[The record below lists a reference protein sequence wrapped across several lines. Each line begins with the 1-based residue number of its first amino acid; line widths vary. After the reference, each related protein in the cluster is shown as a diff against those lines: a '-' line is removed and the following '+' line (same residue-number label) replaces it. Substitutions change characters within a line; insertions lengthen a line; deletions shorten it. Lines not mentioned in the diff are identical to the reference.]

1 MSVTVTYQNATN
13 TTGYTFATFF
23 ADIAGATT
31 FSDPSA
37 TEFIA
42 TNIAAGGLYGSDTLK
57 FKFTG
62 TDFTFNEGV
71 PDGGTVTSIDILDGS
86 NTLLVTL
93 TGFDFDV
100 AALMAAIAEHNDTPS
115 DPTPLSDLF
124 KAFAYNATGKNG
136 PDFLIGGNDVDT
148 LTGGDGNDEL
158 QGFAGNDT
166 LIGGNGIDRA
176 RYVDATAGIT
186 VNLAAGTVT
195 GDSSV
200 GSDTLQS
207 IENIW
212 GSEHN
217 DTYNAAGFGPSS
229 VNAGSIGT
237 INGFEGFG
245 GNDTITGNGSTIIS
259 YFNAAARVTVDLDLK
274 TGKGTDDGDLAGVGV
289 DTIVGGVSGVAGSDN
304 NDTLLGS
311 NAPTLEIFIGNG
323 GDDFINGRGGFD
335 LANYASVVDNP
346 VTSGLTIKLAA
357 GTVTSADGSAG
368 KDTLFSIEYV
378 RGSRFVDDYDATG
391 FSNSSA
397 NAGSLGNFNQFEGM
411 HGNDTITGNGNTR
424 IAYFNATGA
433 VEVDLAAGTATGNA
447 SVGSDTITGG
457 VNGVSGS
464 QFADIL
470 SGSDNEPGTGESFD
484 GRGGNDFIDGRGG
497 YDEANYDADPA
508 INAGIEA
515 KMAAGTVKSASAAVG
530 IDTLRRVEA
539 IRGSNFADVY
549 DATGFSDTSTNAGS
563 FGTFNSFE
571 GLNGNDTITGNG
583 NTQITF
589 NNATAGVT
597 VNLAAGTAV
606 GNASVGSDTI
616 LGGVSRVRGSSHND
630 TITGDGLN
638 NILEGQIGND
648 NIKGGAG
655 SDGLNGGDGND
666 TLDGGTGAD
675 NMQGGFNNDTYV
687 VDNANDFV
695 DEAGASGTDTV
706 KSSISFSLVA
716 SAKVKGAFEHLTLT
730 GAANINGT
738 GNGLANTLTGNSKNN
753 VLNGGANADTM
764 KGMAGN
770 DTYIVDNAGDIVD
783 ETGGSGTDT
792 VNSAVSFSL
801 VTSSKVKGTLEN
813 LTLTGTGNI
822 NGTGNDAANKLTGN
836 SGKNEL
842 KGAGGNDTYV
852 VGTGDTVIEI
862 AGGGTDTV
870 NSSVTFTLG
879 ANVENLTLTG
889 TADSN
894 GTGNSVA
901 NKLTGNSGKNK
912 LDGKAGADEMKGGK
926 GNDTYV
932 VDNNGDIVDETGGSG
947 IDAVNSAITFSL
959 VTSTKVKGTFEN
971 LTLTGSGNINGTGND
986 GANKLTGNAGAN
998 VLKGAGGNDTLNG
1011 GLGNDTLT
1019 GGAGKDAFVFNTA
1032 LNAKTNVDKIVDF
1045 SVKDDTIHLDN
1056 AVFTKLADNALAAT
1070 FFVVGNK
1077 AKDDND
1083 YVIYV

>member
-115 DPTPLSDLF
+115 DPAPLSALF

-176 RYVDATAGIT
+176 RYIDATAGIT

-259 YFNAAARVTVDLDLK
+259 YFNAAARVTVDLNLK
-274 TGKGTDDGDLAGVGV
+274 TGKGTDVGDLAGVGV
-289 DTIVGGVSGVAGSDN
+289 DTIVSGVSGAAGSAFD
-304 NDTLLGS
+304 DTLLGS
-311 NAPTLEIFIGNG
+311 DAPTLENFIGNG

-335 LANYASVVDNP
+335 LVNYAPVVDNS
-346 VTSGLTIKLAA
+346 VTSGLTITMAA
-357 GTVTSADGSAG
+357 GTVTSDDGSVGA
-368 KDTLFSIEYV
+368 DTLRSIEYV
-378 RGSRFVDDYDATG
+378 RGSRFVDVYNANG

-397 NAGSLGNFNQFEGM
+397 NAGSLGNFNQFEGV
-411 HGNDTITGNGNTR
+411 HGNDIITGNGNTR

-433 VEVDLAAGTATGNA
+433 VTVDLDAGSATGNA
-447 SVGSDTITGG
+447 SVGTDTITGG

-464 QFADIL
+464 NFGDTL
-470 SGSDNEPGTGESFD
+470 SGSDNAPGSGESFD
-484 GRGGNDFIDGRGG
+484 GRGGDDFIDGRGG

-515 KMAAGTVKSASAAVG
+515 DMAAGTVTSASAAVG

-539 IRGSNFADVY
+539 IRGTNFADVY

-589 NNATAGVT
+589 FNSTGAVT
-597 VNLAAGTAV
+597 VNLTAGTAV
-606 GNASVGSDTI
+606 GNASVGSDEFT
-616 LGGVSRVRGSSHND
+616 GVSRVRGSSHSD
-630 TITGDGLN
+630 TITGNGDDN
-638 NILEGQIGND
+638 VLEGQIGND

-655 SDGLNGGDGND
+655 SDELNGGAGND

-687 VDNANDFV
+687 VDNANDIV

-716 SAKVKGAFEHLTLT
+716 SAKLKGGLEHLTLT
-730 GAANINGT
+730 GSANINGT
-738 GNGLANTLTGNSKNN
+738 GNGLANTLTGNNKNN
-753 VLNGGANADTM
+753 VLNGGFGADTM
-764 KGMAGN
+764 KGKDGN
-770 DTYIVDNAGDIVD
+770 DTYFVDNAGDIVD

-792 VNSAVSFSL
+792 VQSLITFSL

-836 SGKNEL
+836 AGKNKL
-842 KGAGGNDTYV
+842 NGGGGNDTLDGK
-852 VGTGDTVIEI
+852 VGADEMKGGKANDTYIVDNTGDKVVE
-862 AGGGTDTV
+862 ASGEGTDTV
-870 NSSVTFTLG
+870 QSSVSFTLG

-889 TADSN
+889 
-894 GTGNSVA
+894 
-901 NKLTGNSGKNK
+901 SGK
-912 LDGKAGADEMKGGK
+912 
-926 GNDTYV
+926 
-932 VDNNGDIVDETGGSG
+932 
-947 IDAVNSAITFSL
+947 
-959 VTSTKVKGTFEN
+959 
-971 LTLTGSGNINGTGND
+971 INGTGNTA
-986 GANKLTGNAGAN
+986 ANIITGNTKNNTLNGA
-998 VLKGAGGNDTLNG
+998 AGNDTLNG
-1011 GLGNDTLT
+1011 GLGNDILT
-1019 GGAGKDAFVFNTA
+1019 GGTAKDAFVFNTKLSA
-1032 LNAKTNVDKIVDF
+1032 TNVDKITDF

-1056 AVFTKLADNALAAT
+1056 AIFTKLANGALAAT
-1070 FFVVGNK
+1070 SFVTGTK
-1077 AKDDND
+1077 AKDGND
-1083 YVIYV
+1083 YVIYDKTGGALLYDADGSGSGAAVKFATLATGLSLTTADFLVL